1 MIRYQVRQ
9 HVPVSPA
16 VAFDFVAV
24 NQPKNHPR
32 WEPEVISVRRDP
44 ELKVGTRG
52 VMVRKEWGQ
61 TREVPFEVIELIPG
75 RRITYRSGT
84 APMQLT
90 LCFDFAPKGGETEFL
105 ADVELRLSGAMK
117 LLTPLFMVMFPRVGR
132 RAAASMAKLLT
143 AEAAA

>member
-32 WEPEVISVRRDP
+32 WEPEVVSVRRDP

-90 LCFDFAPKGGETEFL
+90 LCFDFAWYGRIGADPAGFERARAL
-105 ADVELRLSGAMK
+105 ASS
-117 LLTPLFMVMFPRVGR
+117 LLGPE
-132 RAAASMAKLLT
+132 
-143 AEAAA
+143 EAAADA